1 MSVLPAIS
9 PISRPETAGVPYIT
23 ATEFTNAPTGI
34 QVGNL
39 VAGELPALILRASS
53 WMDLECHQV
62 LAATTD
68 TEMCAVRIARDGSFA
83 IYPRCFPIRAVTA
96 VSTGTLPSN
105 MTALTTLANTAV
117 QNRRFTV
124 YQSGFNAVT
133 QAGPI
138 QFGPSWSSEGSLWC
152 QYTYVNGYP
161 VTTLAS
167 SCLANASSLS
177 VVNGIGI
184 VPGMTLT
191 LTDDP
196 NTETVIVA
204 PTYSFGSTTV
214 PLVADTVSAHAA
226 GVATSAMPPGL
237 KQIAILATAGFIT
250 ERGTDA
256 LVMMSL
262 EGGPTRQNTPP
273 AGGDSF
279 LQQARQ
285 MLKEGGFVAEVSVPG
300 SL

>member
-1 MSVLPAIS
+1 M
-9 PISRPETAGVPYIT
+9 PYIT
-23 ATEFTNAPTGI
+23 AQEFQNGLTGI
-34 QVGNL
+34 QTGNIP
-39 VAGELPALILRASS
+39 AGGLASKILLASS

-68 TEMCAVRIARDGSFA
+68 TEMCLVRVAKDGSFA

-124 YQSGFNAVT
+124 YQAGFNAVT
-133 QAGPI
+133 QVGPI

-161 VTTLAS
+161 VTTLSA
-167 SCLANASSLS
+167 SCLANASSLT
-177 VVNGIGI
+177 VVNGVGI
-184 VPGMTLT
+184 TAGMTLT
-191 LTDDP
+191 ITDDP
-196 NTETVIVA
+196 NSEMVTVA
-204 PTYSFGSTTV
+204 PTYVFGSTTV
-214 PLVADTVSAHAA
+214 PLVTNTVSAHAA
-226 GVATSAMPPGL
+226 GVAVSAMPPGL
-237 KQIAILATAGFIT
+237 KQIAIMATAGFIT

-256 LVMMSL
+256 LVMASL
-262 EGGPTRQNTPP
+262 ESAPTRQSTQG

-285 MLKEGGFVAEVSVPG
+285 MLNEGGFVAHVSVPG

>member
-39 VAGELPALILRASS
+39 TTGELPSLIMRASS

-68 TEMCAVRIARDGSFA
+68 TEMCLMRVAKDGSFA
-83 IYPRCFPIRAVTA
+83 IFPRCFPIRAVTA
-96 VSTGTLPSN
+96 VSTGTLPGN
-105 MTALTTLANTAV
+105 MLALATLVNTAV

-124 YQSGFNAVT
+124 FPSGFNTVT
-133 QAGPI
+133 QVGPV

-161 VTTLAS
+161 VTTLQG
-167 SCLANASSLS
+167 SCLANASSLT

-196 NTETVIVA
+196 NTETVTVA
-204 PTYSFGSTTV
+204 PTYSFGTTTV
-214 PLVADTVSAHAA
+214 PLVTNTVSAHAA
-226 GVATSAMPPGL
+226 GVAVSAMPPGL

-256 LVMMSL
+256 LVMASL
-262 EGGPTRQNTPP
+262 EGGPSRQSTPG

-279 LQQARQ
+279 LEQARQ
-285 MLKEGGFVAEVSVPG
+285 MLKEGGFVANVSVPG